1 MTADKAIR
9 RIKVKV
15 FFQTLGCKSNSYET
29 QAMSDLLT
37 SKGYIIVDSADL
49 ADIIVINSCTVT
61 AVSDKKTRNLAKRS
75 KKNNPDVIT
84 VLTGCLPQVSPD
96 ASKELGSVDI
106 IMGNSNRND
115 IAKAIESY
123 LESGERQI
131 LIKPHGREIER
142 LEIFSYGSHTRAFL
156 KIEDGCDRFCSY
168 CIIPHA
174 RGRVRSLSPGLIFKD
189 ADRLA
194 SIGHREIVLT
204 GINISRYG
212 KDIGKSLAD
221 AVEAAAMPDGVER
234 VRLSSL
240 DVDSLDEEL
249 LIRLSKTEKLC
260 PHFHLSLQSG
270 SDSTLARM
278 SRNYD
283 TDLFL
288 NVTRRISELFCNPTF
303 TTDIIVGFPCESD
316 EEFSESLEF
325 VKNFD
330 FLKCH
335 VFPYSRRP
343 GTPADKMPQI
353 KNDIK
358 TARALA
364 MRDAG
369 EESRKRILTSKIGS
383 TTKVIAETK
392 NADGLNS
399 GYDARYI
406 PVNFSGS
413 AKRGETVSVYI
424 ESFDET
430 NSLCIGRQVD

>member
-1 MTADKAIR
+1 
-9 RIKVKV
+9 
-15 FFQTLGCKSNSYET
+15 
-29 QAMSDLLT
+29 
-37 SKGYIIVDSADL
+37 
-49 ADIIVINSCTVT
+49 
-61 AVSDKKTRNLAKRS
+61 
-75 KKNNPDVIT
+75 
-84 VLTGCLPQVSPD
+84 
-96 ASKELGSVDI
+96 
-106 IMGNSNRND
+106 
-115 IAKAIESY
+115 
-123 LESGERQI
+123 
-131 LIKPHGREIER
+131 
-142 LEIFSYGSHTRAFL
+142 
-156 KIEDGCDRFCSY
+156 
-168 CIIPHA
+168 
-174 RGRVRSLSPGLIFKD
+174 
-189 ADRLA
+189 
-194 SIGHREIVLT
+194 
-204 GINISRYG
+204 
-212 KDIGKSLAD
+212 
-221 AVEAAAMPDGVER
+221 
-234 VRLSSL
+234 
-240 DVDSLDEEL
+240 EL

-270 SDSTLARM
+270 SNSTLARM

-316 EEFSESLEF
+316 EEFSESLKF

-358 TARALA
+358 NARALA

-392 NADGLNS
+392 NADDLIS